1 MSIRKYLEAQP
12 IFQMETY
19 DMRKERT
26 RDSVV
31 FSGSPRKHP
40 YDAEKMLLIIDP
52 SEKTIHFYE
61 FLIQDIV
68 YYEADQNIVAENGRT
83 IPMARVWIPKGCL
96 GIEYR
101 PFEVADPIK
110 HFSSFDRLNA
120 VINGQ

>member
-1 MSIRKYLEAQP
+1 MSIRKYLESQP

-31 FSGSPRKHP
+31 FIGSPRKHP

-52 SEKTIHFYE
+52 TEKTVHFYE

-68 YYEADQNIVAENGRT
+68 YYEADRNNVTEDGRT
-83 IPMARVWIPKGCL
+83 IPMARIWVPKGAL

-110 HFSSFDRLNA
+110 RFSSFDRLNA